1 MISRE
6 LFAAY
11 VRDALANFYDCA
23 HLQIHP
29 LTELLVLRGSPEETK
44 AQALRQ
50 ALTEAIEALR
60 PEASIPFG
68 RSEWLPY
75 RVMRLRYMESLGQ
88 DEICREL
95 GIGRTSCYRYHQEA
109 LEAVVSILWERYQRD
124 AARQEQRAATLAP
137 NELAREE
144 AIKVTRA
151 APREPVSLLELLEGI
166 KLIIRPLAEQ
176 QGIDLRIEAPPS
188 LPVTYGDPA
197 MLRQIVLTILTEAMG
212 LVTGRTLRLSISA
225 RARETLW
232 QLRPLDEA
240 KVGRQDA
247 QQTPRFAIGRSLL
260 SVYEGR
266 LWLEKE
272 QGILT
277 LSFTLP
283 NARPWT
289 ILILDDDPETI
300 ELYRRYLPARE
311 FAIQVARRGA
321 ELEAL
326 LTDARPDLILL
337 DVLMPREDGWS
348 ILQRLKNT
356 PETAP
361 IPVVI
366 CSVLSQPSLALAL
379 GAAAVLQKPI
389 DQASFLQTVRSF
401 LPQEDSGGRARPA
414 GRADTAPL

>member
-6 LFAAY
+6 LFASY
-11 VRDALANFYDCA
+11 VKDALTRFYDCA
-23 HLQIHP
+23 HLQTHP
-29 LTELLVLRGSPEETK
+29 LAELLVLRSSPEETK

-50 ALTEAIEALR
+50 TLTEAIEALR

-95 GIGRTSCYRYHQEA
+95 GIGRTSCYRHHQEA

-124 AARQEQRAATLAP
+124 AAQQEQKAPLAP

-144 AIKVTRA
+144 ALKVMRA
-151 APREPVSLLELLEGI
+151 SPREAVNLAEVLEGV
-166 KLIIRPLAEQ
+166 KLTIQPLAER
-176 QGIDLRIEAPPS
+176 QGIALSVAASPS
-188 LPVTYGDPA
+188 LPVTYGDPT
-197 MLRQIVLTILTEAMG
+197 MLRQIVLNVLSEAMG
-212 LVTGRTLRLSISA
+212 LVAGRALRLSVSE

-240 KVGRQDA
+240 KLGRVEA
-247 QQTPRFAIGRSLL
+247 QPMPRFAVGRSLL
-260 SVYEGR
+260 SVYDGR

-272 QGILT
+272 PEGLV
-277 LSFTLP
+277 LCFTLP
-283 NARPWT
+283 SARPWT
-289 ILILDDDPETI
+289 IFILDDDPETV

-311 FAIQVARRGA
+311 FAVQVARRGA
-321 ELEAL
+321 ELDAL
-326 LTDARPDLILL
+326 LAEARPDLILL
-337 DVLMPREDGWS
+337 DVLMPREDGWN
-348 ILQRLKNT
+348 ILQRLRNT
-356 PETAP
+356 PETAS
-361 IPVVI
+361 IPVLI
-366 CSVLSQPSLALAL
+366 CSVLSQPSLGLAL

-389 DQASFLQTVRSF
+389 DQASLLQTVRRF
-401 LPQEDSGGRARPA
+401 LFREDNGERARPI